1 MIQPVLGPAQKQN
14 RQVKAGPRWRRNGEN
29 AQPASRKAAKSQK
42 SCRDEQG
49 MDVEKTGG
57 CMELKKMGLSP
68 ISILLFALMLSLP
81 GCGSSGNTIQQATFS
96 TVQKGEVSPAIDNAT
111 QVIIVRSDAD
121 WATFWDRLYTTFAT
135 KPALPAIDFN
145 ENAIVAIVD
154 APRSS
159 GGYSVAIDS
168 IQMTPSGII
177 VKASQASP
185 GQGCFVTLSLM
196 QPFHIVTIPMFAGVA
211 TLELSQSVYTC
222 GP

>member
-1 MIQPVLGPAQKQN
+1 
-14 RQVKAGPRWRRNGEN
+14 
-29 AQPASRKAAKSQK
+29 
-42 SCRDEQG
+42 
-49 MDVEKTGG
+49 
-57 CMELKKMGLSP
+57 MELKKMGLSP
-68 ISILLFALMLSLP
+68 KSILLFALMLSLQ

-145 ENAIVAIVD
+145 EKAIVAIVD

-168 IQMTPSGII
+168 IQMPPSGII